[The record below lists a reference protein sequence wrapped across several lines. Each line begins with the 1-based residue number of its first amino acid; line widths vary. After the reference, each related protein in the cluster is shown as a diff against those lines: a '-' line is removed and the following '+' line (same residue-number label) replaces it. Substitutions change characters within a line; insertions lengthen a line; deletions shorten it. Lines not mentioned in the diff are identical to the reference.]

1 MAPTY
6 RLISAD
12 SHLEISPER
21 WTARVPA
28 KYRDRAPRLVRLP
41 DGGDGIIVENRSL
54 YVLGLAIT
62 GKPYEEHS
70 LTGVGY
76 EGGAGAGSPEKR
88 LREQDQDK
96 IDAEVLFTSAGNLI
110 FWRGIRDDSA
120 YKAVI
125 HAYNEFLAEEYC
137 SVARDR
143 LLAMGLIPE
152 SGVDDAI
159 QEMEYCARAGLK
171 GVALNAFPSGKSCPT
186 QEDDRFWSAAVDL
199 GIPLTVHVGFLVR
212 EGPAFQYKRRPGEVA
227 FGADPIRVL
236 TRFAGTSGQNAIQLV
251 LAQVFD
257 RFPRLRIFWAETQI
271 GWLPYFYEQLDDTYR
286 RSRHWMARYFGME
299 PLARNPSEYIREHCL
314 WGFVYDPIGVR
325 LRHDVGVE
333 NIMWGNDFP
342 HAAGDWPDSRKVLEE
357 MFAGVPEEERY
368 KMALGNAMKFF
379 HLEDRS

>member
-1 MAPTY
+1 MMARNY
-6 RLISAD
+6 RIISAD
-12 SHLEISPER
+12 SHLEISPGR
-21 WTARVPA
+21 WTPRVPA

-62 GKPYEEHS
+62 GKPYEGHS
-70 LTGVGY
+70 LTGVSY
-76 EGGAGAGSPEKR
+76 ETGAGAGSPEKR
-88 LREQDQDK
+88 LREQDQDG

-120 YKAVI
+120 YKEVI

-137 SVARDR
+137 SAAPDR

-186 QEDDRFWSAAVDL
+186 PEDDRFWSAAVDL

-357 MFAGVPEEERY
+357 MFAGVPEEERT

-379 HLEDRS
+379 HLQ